1 MQTEGKLSFC
11 FLKAHT
17 QNDAFLLLVM
27 ALLDSVMWLCIIL
40 SLYLLLYHSNV
51 ILLFLTASVGLV
63 LEKKLHWWICSLCV
77 LQSQHHPTLV

>member
-40 SLYLLLYHSNV
+40 LS
-51 ILLFLTASVGLV
+51 LLFVTLSFKCDTPVSDCLCRLGIGEKAALV
-63 LEKKLHWWICSLCV
+63 DL
-77 LQSQHHPTLV
+77 